1 VQPLQLQVLTLQ
13 GVAVGDRGAALLAR
27 GLAGTRHLQ
36 VRVDLRMQDSWGPL
50 LLTCMNAYQ
59 QWGCTAQALL
69 QGGLPCPLSGP
80 LTPSLFARG
89 RLCLLQWGPF

>member
-50 LLTCMNAYQ
+50 LLTCMNAY
-59 QWGCTAQALL
+59 
-69 QGGLPCPLSGP
+69 
-80 LTPSLFARG
+80 
-89 RLCLLQWGPF
+89 